1 MLESDIIILTQFCAV
16 LSFGHIA
23 ESGVHGKLKIQAF
36 GCNIPFDYE
45 LIDCSLSFFP
55 KDTIEF
61 KNKKL
66 ICKAKCLLQNH
77 RLISRAHFPFCFF
90 PVDWRGNFDR
100 FVKQR
105 DEKNK
110 NAMRVYD
117 AYQSKR
123 EHMMEFIGTS
133 GTDTFR

>member
-1 MLESDIIILTQFCAV
+1 
-16 LSFGHIA
+16 
-23 ESGVHGKLKIQAF
+23 VHGKLKIRAF
-36 GCNIPFDYE
+36 GCNISCDNEF
-45 LIDCSLSFFP
+45 IDCSLSFFS
-55 KDTIEF
+55 KDIIEF
-61 KNKKL
+61 KHKKL

-90 PVDWRGNFDR
+90 LVDWRGNFDR
-100 FVKQR
+100 YVRQR
-105 DEKNK
+105 EERTK

-123 EHMMEFIGTS
+123 EHMMEFIGMS

>member
-1 MLESDIIILTQFCAV
+1 
-16 LSFGHIA
+16 
-23 ESGVHGKLKIQAF
+23 VHGKLKIQAF
-36 GCNIPFDYE
+36 GCNISCDNEF
-45 LIDCSLSFFP
+45 IDCSLSFFS

-66 ICKAKCLLQNH
+66 TCKAKWLLQNH
-77 RLISRAHFPFCFF
+77 RLISRAHFPFYFF

-105 DEKNK
+105 EERTK

-123 EHMMEFIGTS
+123 AHMMEFIGMS